1 MDLKRLDTVL
11 HTKKIF
17 MYLHE
22 KNKVILNKNGA
33 PSHKS
38 YKDKNYQAIFY
49 VTHNR
54 NHYKAAVI
62 HLN

>member
-17 MYLHE
+17 RCLHE

-38 YKDKNYQAIFY
+38 YKDKNYQAMFY
-49 VTHNR
+49 VTHNH
-54 NHYKAAVI
+54 NDYKATVI